1 MPRKPTKEVLEAKDK
16 HLEPVKVLE
25 AIINDMADPGLEARL
40 IEAGVAV
47 KVEE

>member
-1 MPRKPTKEVLEAKDK
+1 MPRKPSKEVLEAKDK
-16 HLEPVKVLE
+16 KLEPVKVLE
-25 AIINDMADPGLEARL
+25 AIINDMSDPALEERL

>member
-16 HLEPVKVLE
+16 KLDPVKTLE
-25 AIINDMADPGLEARL
+25 AIINDMSDPALEARL
-40 IEAGVAV
+40 VEAGVAV